1 MSAVTEIASG
11 VYWVGAVD
19 WALRQFH
26 GHELSTNHG
35 SSYNSYLIVD
45 EKKVL
50 IDTVSSGFR
59 DTLIKNISS
68 IIDPAKIDTVIA
80 AHAEP
85 DHSGSLPEIMR
96 LTPNAEVIVS
106 QRGVETFSRHYRQ
119 PWNFRPVKTGDKY
132 SIGQKTLTFVEA
144 PMLHWPDNL
153 FTYLDDEAIL
163 FSSDAFGQHY
173 ASIGRFETEVDRETL
188 DWETVKYY
196 TNILNPLAP
205 MIARK
210 IDEVVSLGLP
220 LKMIAPSHGIIWRED
235 PTQIIKLY
243 RQWTEQRSNCTAV
256 IIYDSMWQGTR
267 SMAEAIGEGM
277 TEVGL
282 PFKMLNAASDDRN
295 DILTEVL
302 LARAVVLGS
311 PTFNQG
317 VLPTLAPVLT
327 SMKGLKFKNKIGAAF
342 GTWGWSGEGVSV
354 LEDHLRASQIEV
366 TTPGVKAKW
375 RPGPDDLEAC
385 RTLGKSIAGTCFL
398 KE

>member
-1 MSAVTEIASG
+1 MSTVTELTKG

-35 SSYNSYLIVD
+35 TSYNSYLIID
-45 EKKVL
+45 EKCVL
-50 IDTVSSGFR
+50 IDAVPTGFQN
-59 DTLIKNISS
+59 TLIENISNV
-68 IIDPAKIDTVIA
+68 IDPGKIDIVVA

-85 DHSGSLPEIMR
+85 DHSGALPEIMQR
-96 LTPNAEVIVS
+96 CPGAEVIVS
-106 QRGVETFSRHYRQ
+106 PRGIETFSRHFGQ
-119 PWNFRPVKTGDKY
+119 PWNFRPVKTGETY
-132 SIGQKTLTFVEA
+132 SIGHKVLTFIEA

-153 FTYLDDEAIL
+153 FTYLNDDAIL

-173 ASIGRFETEVDRETL
+173 ASTGRFEAEVDRGIL

-205 MIARK
+205 MIAKK
-210 IDEVVSLGLP
+210 IDEMVNLKLP
-220 LKMIAPSHGIIWRED
+220 LKMIAPAHGIIWRQS
-235 PTQIIKLY
+235 PMQIINQY
-243 RQWTEQRSNCTAV
+243 RKWTEQKSNCSAV
-256 IIYDSMWQGTR
+256 IVYDSMWQGTR
-267 SMAEAIGEGM
+267 LMAEAIGEGM

-282 PFKMLNAASDDRN
+282 PFKMMNAASDDRN
-295 DILTEVL
+295 DILTEIL

-317 VLPTLAPVLT
+317 ILPTLSPVLT
-327 SMKGLKFKNKIGAAF
+327 GMKGLKFKNKIGAAF
-342 GTWGWSGEGVSV
+342 GTWGWSGEGVGL
-354 LEDHLRASQIEV
+354 LEENLRASQIEV

-375 RPGPDDLEAC
+375 RPGPEDLEQC
-385 RTLGKSIAGTCFL
+385 RILGKSVAGTCFL